1 MFAPPQEIDRLVPSN
16 LRADLRTSTLSL
28 ASNSQLPR
36 PLPILQHLFWGD
48 RSVAFNDRYGS
59 EGCLDDMS
67 PSRGN
72 HLNQHNSRRPSSSTA
87 NSTRRR
93 RYRSCTSPPSDAASE
108 EEFQSLPRYL
118 RQLRDSDSP
127 RGNMANG
134 YIPNTMDFNSL
145 PRYIRQLE
153 KPIGC
158 SSEDVASFRSDRAIT
173 SSESCSRPPTTSES
187 FTSSLAEEEAT
198 LREEEIVD
206 NKSRHTNGGIKSHF
220 TMDELRMIDETDTE
234 TVDTCRELVEEEAEK
249 VSYAALLARRNNGE
263 PRVTINLETNNGL
276 LVDKITNSDRTPTPY
291 PPDSERASS
300 CQSQT
305 SENSARESV
314 TKPPRDPSRSKV
326 PAIEFS
332 APQSSRAKQRST
344 SVITTS
350 HQRNAG
356 QRRFSAFAQEFP
368 TDRGRSISPSFEH
381 YQHRS
386 LRGFTAA
393 ANREFLFATC

>member
-72 HLNQHNSRRPSSSTA
+72 HLNQHNS
-87 NSTRRR
+87 
-93 RYRSCTSPPSDAASE
+93 
-108 EEFQSLPRYL
+108 
-118 RQLRDSDSP
+118 
-127 RGNMANG
+127 